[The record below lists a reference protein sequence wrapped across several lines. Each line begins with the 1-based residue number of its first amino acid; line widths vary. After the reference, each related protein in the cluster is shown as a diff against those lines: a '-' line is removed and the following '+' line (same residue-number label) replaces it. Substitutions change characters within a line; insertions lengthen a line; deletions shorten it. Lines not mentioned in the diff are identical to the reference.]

1 MSIPPVPNHPPR
13 PGRRKPAEES
23 PESIT
28 TQLFIGEDE
37 SAAADGSTQAL
48 TPAEL
53 QRLRSMV
60 ESDGTDATEVLSL
73 EELRGLAAAD
83 GYQTGGLP
91 AAPRKVN
98 SDDIAAA
105 EVPSAPKQWNPL
117 PGSQPAPADA
127 HQAEPQ
133 PHSQQP
139 EPHPQQ
145 GEPHPQQGQWGAE
158 FGAAGQVAASQP
170 QAAGPVQSPAGP
182 DYAQPGA
189 GRPAGPGYGQ
199 AGHVPAYAAAP
210 AGYAAGYAPGGPA
223 GPGGPGGPGNP
234 GGPHDP
240 YGRRNDTKKVPAWL
254 WVLAAIAL
262 ILALGIVGYIVWDST
277 QGDDTTTVGPTDEP
291 SIGQTD
297 DPEPSDSGS
306 SKAPVAEE
314 TFTSP
319 SGNIACTIDSERARC
334 AIKDYEYSPPEK
346 PEDCKLDDWGSIVV
360 ANKEGSGFS
369 CVEAPESN
377 GPARVLGYGD
387 SISAAGMTCTSSEEG
402 MTCKSD
408 DTGVGFNVRRASVD
422 FLK

>member
-73 EELRGLAAAD
+73 EELRGLAAAE
-83 GYQTGGLP
+83 GYETGGLP

-105 EVPSAPKQWNPL
+105 EAASAPKQWNPL
-117 PGSQPAPADA
+117 PGSQSAPAEAD
-127 HQAEPQ
+127 QAQPQ
-133 PHSQQP
+133 PQQP
-139 EPHPQQ
+139 DPHP
-145 GEPHPQQGQWGAE
+145 HQGQWGGE
-158 FGAAGQVAASQP
+158 FGAGGQAAAP
-170 QAAGPVQSPAGP
+170 QSAGPVQSPARP
-182 DYAQPGA
+182 DYAQSGTGHPG
-189 GRPAGPGYGQ
+189 GPGYGQ
-199 AGHVPAYAAAP
+199 SGHAPAYAAAP
-210 AGYAAGYAPGGPA
+210 AGYAAGYGPGGPA
-223 GPGGPGGPGNP
+223 GPGGSGGPGGPGGPGRP

-240 YGRRNDTKKVPAWL
+240 YGRRADTKKVPAWL

-262 ILALGIVGYIVWDST
+262 ILALGIVGYIVWDAT
-277 QGDDTTTVGPTDEP
+277 QGEDTKTVGPTDEP

-297 DPEPSDSGS
+297 DPGASDSGS

-334 AIKDYEYSPPEK
+334 VIKDYDYSPPQK
-346 PEDCKLDDWGSIVV
+346 PDDCKLDDWGSIVV
-360 ANKEGSGFS
+360 ANKEGAGFS
-369 CVEAPESN
+369 CVEAPEGN

-387 SISAAGMTCTSSEEG
+387 SISAAG
-402 MTCKSD
+402 
-408 DTGVGFNVRRASVD
+408 
-422 FLK
+422 

>member
-28 TQLFIGEDE
+28 TQLFIGKDD
-37 SAAADGSTQAL
+37 SAADGSTQAL

-73 EELRGLAAAD
+73 EELRGLAAAE
-83 GYQTGGLP
+83 GYETGGLP
-91 AAPRKVN
+91 AAPRRVN

-105 EVPSAPKQWNPL
+105 EAPSAPKQWNP
-117 PGSQPAPADA
+117 QPA
-127 HQAEPQ
+127 
-133 PHSQQP
+133 
-139 EPHPQQ
+139 
-145 GEPHPQQGQWGAE
+145 PHPQQGQWGGE
-158 FGAAGQVAASQP
+158 FGAAAQAAASQP
-170 QAAGPVQSPAGP
+170 QAVGPVQSPTGSDSARSGNSH
-182 DYAQPGA
+182 PG
-189 GRPAGPGYGQ
+189 GPGYGQ
-199 AGHVPAYAAAP
+199 PGRGPAYAAAP
-210 AGYAAGYAPGGPA
+210 AGYAAAPAGYAAGYGPGGPA
-223 GPGGPGGPGNP
+223 GPGGTGGPGGPGGPSGPGGPGNP

-240 YGRRNDTKKVPAWL
+240 YGRRNDTRKVPVWL

-277 QGDDTTTVGPTDEP
+277 QGEDTTTVGPTDEP

-297 DPEPSDSGS
+297 EPEPSDSGS
-306 SKAPVAEE
+306 STAPVAEE
-314 TFTSP
+314 SFASP
-319 SGNIACTIDSERARC
+319 SGNIACTIDSARARC
-334 AIKDYEYSPPEK
+334 VIKDYEYSPPDR
-346 PEDCKLDDWGSIVV
+346 PDDCELDDWGSIVV
-360 ANKEGSGFS
+360 ANRDGAGFS
-369 CVEAPESN
+369 CLDAPESN

-387 SISAAGMTCTSSEEG
+387 SISAEGMTCTSSKEG

-408 DTGVGFNVRRASVD
+408 DTGVGFNVRRASAD